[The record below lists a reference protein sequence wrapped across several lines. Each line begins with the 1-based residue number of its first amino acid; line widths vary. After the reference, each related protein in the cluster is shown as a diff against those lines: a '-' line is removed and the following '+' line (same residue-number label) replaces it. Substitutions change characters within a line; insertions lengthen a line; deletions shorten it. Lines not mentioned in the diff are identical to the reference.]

1 MVLTTE
7 YRKSFQDLVRFCFEL
22 PSSGNSSKFTV
33 FVCTPSHR
41 AMVLGGDNLSEA
53 ARRDI
58 YVDLQ
63 LPNSQYDIEDLE
75 IHDKEGECFRVS
87 VSVRPS
93 MVYNHRL
100 FELDI
105 DADQDE
111 I

>member
-1 MVLTTE
+1 
-7 YRKSFQDLVRFCFEL
+7 
-22 PSSGNSSKFTV
+22 
-33 FVCTPSHR
+33 
-41 AMVLGGDNLSEA
+41 MVLGEGNLSEA

>member
-1 MVLTTE
+1 
-7 YRKSFQDLVRFCFEL
+7 
-22 PSSGNSSKFTV
+22 
-33 FVCTPSHR
+33 
-41 AMVLGGDNLSEA
+41 MVLGEGNLSEA

-75 IHDKEGECFRVS
+75 IHDKEGESFRVS